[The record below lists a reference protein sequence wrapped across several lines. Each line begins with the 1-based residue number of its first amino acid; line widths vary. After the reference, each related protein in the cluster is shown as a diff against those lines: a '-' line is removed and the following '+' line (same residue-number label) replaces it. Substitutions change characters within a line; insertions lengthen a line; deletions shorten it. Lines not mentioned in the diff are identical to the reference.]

1 MSVSVTVSTGVDETA
16 VPSLVGLSLD
26 QAQQALRDANLAVGD
41 TTSVPS
47 DEPRNTVT
55 KVSPKEGETVPTG
68 TKVDLRYASG
78 QNKVPDVVGKDE
90 GTARNMLEQA
100 GFTVP
105 NAQEQETAD
114 QPAGT
119 VLSQSPAAG
128 ETSRLGS
135 TVTLVVATT
144 PPTPSETPTTPS
156 GTPTPTD
163 TILPPG

>member
-1 MSVSVTVSTGVDETA
+1 
-16 VPSLVGLSLD
+16 
-26 QAQQALRDANLAVGD
+26 
-41 TTSVPS
+41 VPS
-47 DEPRNTVT
+47 DEPRNTVV
-55 KVSPKEGETVPTG
+55 KVSPKEGETVPAG
-68 TKVDLRYASG
+68 SKVDLRYASG
-78 QNKVPDVVGKDE
+78 ENKVPNVVGKDE

-105 NAQEQETAD
+105 SAQEQESAD

-135 TVTLVVATT
+135 TITLVVAAT
-144 PPTPSETPTTPS
+144 PPTPSETPTPT

-163 TILPPG
+163 TLLPTG